1 MDPLDLHTLLAQVW
15 DGPLAALGAAWT
27 AAVLFSLVRLM
38 TWR

>member
-1 MDPLDLHTLLAQVW
+1 MDPLDLHTLLSGLF

-27 AAVLFSLVRLM
+27 AAALFCLVRLM